1 MTVKDNEVK
10 IQRYFDFDFYEKT
23 QDFYKVVDNISKTI
37 RESINYHKIGD
48 VEVGAFL
55 SSGVDSSY
63 IVSVAKPDKTYTIGY
78 GLDKYSEIDYAKDLT
93 NFLGVNNTSIK
104 LGSKEYIKSVPKILY
119 YMDEPICDPS
129 AISLYFIAKRASKDV
144 NVILSGEG
152 ADEIFGGYNTY
163 KEEVNLELYNKIPYL
178 IRHILAIFFSKLPE
192 FKGRNFIIRRGR
204 KLKDQYIGVSR
215 LCYEREVNKI
225 MSYENIIDNKLI
237 TANIF
242 KEFKNKNDIIKMQA
256 IDMKFWL
263 VRNILLKADKMTMA
277 NSIEARVPFIDKEVF
292 NVAKSLPE
300 NYKISKTETKIAFR
314 NSAKKDIPNN
324 AYEKRK
330 LGFPVPIREWMKED
344 DIYNEIKETIKQ
356 EFVKEFFNQDYVLK
370 LLEDHK
376 KGRRDNY
383 KKVWA
388 VYCFIKWYEVFFI
401 NT

>member
-1 MTVKDNEVK
+1 MTVKENEIK
-10 IQRYFDFDFYEKT
+10 IQRYFDIDFYEKP
-23 QDFYKVVDNISKTI
+23 QNFNEVVDNISKTV

-63 IVSVAKPDKTYTIGY
+63 IVSVAKPNKTYTIGY
-78 GLDKYSEIDYAKDLT
+78 ELDKYSEIDYAKDLT
-93 NFLGVNNTSIK
+93 DFLGVNNTSMK
-104 LGSKEYIKSVPKILY
+104 LNGKDYIESVSKILY

-129 AISLYFIAKRASKDV
+129 AISLYFLAKMASKDIK
-144 NVILSGEG
+144 VILSGEG

-163 KEEVNLELYNKIPYL
+163 KEGLTLKIYNKIPYW
-178 IRHILAIFFSKLPE
+178 IRHIFATISSKFPE
-192 FKGRNFIIRRGR
+192 FKGRNFVIRRGR
-204 KLKDQYIGVSR
+204 KLQEQYIGVSR

-237 TANIF
+237 TASIF
-242 KEFKNKNDIIKMQA
+242 KEFKNKGNVLKMQA
-256 IDMKFWL
+256 VDMKLWL

-300 NYKISKTETKIAFR
+300 SYKISKTETKIAFR
-314 NSAKKDIPNN
+314 NAAKRDIPNR
-324 AYEKRK
+324 AYEKKK
-330 LGFPVPIREWMKED
+330 LGFPVPIREWMKD
-344 DIYNEIKETIKQ
+344 NDIYNELKNTIKQ
-356 EFVKEFFNQDYVLK
+356 DFVKEFFNQKYVLK
-370 LLEDHK
+370 LLEEHK
-376 KGRRDNY
+376 RGKKDNY
-383 KKVWA
+383 KKIWA